1 MEEFTAEQEEAIRTL
16 MRTLGFSREYV
27 LKRSENW

>member
-16 MRTLGFSREYV
+16 TRTLGLQPRV
-27 LKRSENW
+27 RPKAQ